1 MDRLFQ
7 WYKYL
12 KYILIP
18 IIILKYFHNG
28 DIPNAHPLIIFEYAL
43 LFGVSFLLIILQDF
57 FAIRKKTKFLLRL
70 IILIILLFLF
80 ITAIVYQAIMSI
92 IFSILLLCV
101 LGMALYLH
109 RNEEGEQ

>member
-18 IIILKYFHNG
+18 IIILKYFH
-28 DIPNAHPLIIFEYAL
+28 DEDVPNAHPLIIFEYAL

>member
-28 DIPNAHPLIIFEYAL
+28 DIPNAHPLIILEYAL
-43 LFGVSFLLIILQDF
+43 LFGVSFYS
-57 FAIRKKTKFLLRL
+57 
-70 IILIILLFLF
+70 LF
-80 ITAIVYQAIMSI
+80 YR
-92 IFSILLLCV
+92 IFRHS
-101 LGMALYLH
+101 
-109 RNEEGEQ
+109 

>member
-18 IIILKYFHNG
+18 IIILKYFRG
-28 DIPNAHPLIIFEYAL
+28 EGVPNAHPLIIFEYAL

-57 FAIRKKTKFLLRL
+57 FAISKKTKFLLRL

-92 IFSILLLCV
+92 IFSTLLLGV
-101 LGMALYLH
+101 LCMALFLH
-109 RNEEGEQ
+109 RKDEGEQ

>member
-18 IIILKYFHNG
+18 IIILKYFHDG
-28 DIPNAHPLIIFEYAL
+28 DVTTKYPLFVLEYAL

-70 IILIILLFLF
+70 IILIILLFLA

-92 IFSILLLCV
+92 IFSILLLGV
-101 LGMALYLH
+101 LGMVLFLH
-109 RNEEGEQ
+109 RNDEGEQ

>member
-18 IIILKYFHNG
+18 IIILKYFRG
-28 DIPNAHPLIIFEYAL
+28 ESVPNAHPLIILEYTL

-70 IILIILLFLF
+70 IILIILLFLA
-80 ITAIVYQAIMSI
+80 ITAIVYQATMSI
-92 IFSILLLCV
+92 IFSILLLGV
-101 LGMALYLH
+101 LGTALYLH